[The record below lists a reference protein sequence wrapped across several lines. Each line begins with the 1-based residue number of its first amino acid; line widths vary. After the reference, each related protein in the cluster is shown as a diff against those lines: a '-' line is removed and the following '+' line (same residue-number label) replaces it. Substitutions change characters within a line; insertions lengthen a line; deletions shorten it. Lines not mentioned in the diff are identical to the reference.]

1 MAIYYLIEWED
12 AQYGPNS
19 EKKVIARLDD
29 NVTSIKRA
37 FALWHYDKSNEI
49 DKNPDNLYIPDSED
63 EFLSLDGSEMT
74 LDYTMACDPPQM
86 WHCLAVYSSMT
97 QDNDGTDS
105 NNESSENQV
114 PVFINGQPVNNA
126 ADSDTDESNDFN
138 PDYGMATND
147 DITSTPETT
156 DDNTDAPVDI
166 ASYGIDADEM
176 NDFMARV
183 SMFIGDGTIESII
196 RSIREMDDDNIDVII
211 ELAGLAE
218 SDINIINR
226 IRNWTPDGTTD
237 DNERN
242 ASEPVVV
249 NHRSS
254 IPTVGQDTKILIP
267 IHKGTIRG
275 HGFDFICNMPP
286 MTIRA
291 VNREYGDSKFFH
303 IRNDRHLE
311 ITDASNSNMQVSDVK
326 PDDVLNEIT
335 RLNDIAVKHNLHL
348 NGAVIIP
355 IDDKHIRRIEI
366 NDDNV
371 NSNDYVEQS
380 DTGYE
385 FGDYQVI
392 E

>member
-1 MAIYYLIEWED
+1 MELILAIYYLIEWED
-12 AQYGPNS
+12 AQYGSNS

-29 NVTSIKRA
+29 NATSIKRA

-74 LDYTMACDPPQM
+74 LDYTMACDPPQI

-105 NNESSENQV
+105 NNGNSGNQI
-114 PVFINGQPVNNA
+114 PVFINGQPANNA
-126 ADSDTDESNDFN
+126 TDSDTDESNDSN
-138 PDYGMATND
+138 PDDIEYDTATND
-147 DITSTPETT
+147 DTPSTSETQ
-156 DDNTDAPVDI
+156 DGYNTDVPVDI
-166 ASYGIDADEM
+166 ASYGIDA
-176 NDFMARV
+176 V
-183 SMFIGDGTIESII
+183 
-196 RSIREMDDDNIDVII
+196 
-211 ELAGLAE
+211 
-218 SDINIINR
+218 
-226 IRNWTPDGTTD
+226 GTTD

-242 ASEPVVV
+242 APEPVVV
-249 NHRSS
+249 NYRSS

-275 HGFDFICNMPP
+275 HGFDFIGSMPP

-291 VNREYGDSKFFH
+291 VNREYGDSEFFH

-311 ITDASNSNMQVSDVK
+311 ITDASNSDMQVSDVK

-348 NGAVIIP
+348 DGAVIIP

-371 NSNDYVEQS
+371 NSTDYAEQP

>member
-1 MAIYYLIEWED
+1 MLNASQDERNAINALI
-12 AQYGPNS
+12 
-19 EKKVIARLDD
+19 
-29 NVTSIKRA
+29 
-37 FALWHYDKSNEI
+37 
-49 DKNPDNLYIPDSED
+49 
-63 EFLSLDGSEMT
+63 
-74 LDYTMACDPPQM
+74 
-86 WHCLAVYSSMT
+86 
-97 QDNDGTDS
+97 
-105 NNESSENQV
+105 
-114 PVFINGQPVNNA
+114 
-126 ADSDTDESNDFN
+126 N
-138 PDYGMATND
+138 PDYDTATND
-147 DITSTPETT
+147 DATSASEAT
-156 DDNTDAPVDI
+156 DDNTDATVDI
-166 ASYGIDADEM
+166 ASYGIGADEM

-242 ASEPVVV
+242 APEPVVV

-348 NGAVIIP
+348 DGAVIIP

-371 NSNDYVEQS
+371 NSTDYAEQS